1 MLTIKEE
8 AVTGPPTEE
17 ETVIGPPTEG
27 ETVFGP
33 PTQGETVFGP
43 PTEEETVVGPPT
55 GDTACKPVDRGKK
68 GRGVRA
74 GQTDAAFGP
83 VKREW
88 TELEPI
94 HGAAPATYGH
104 CGRDRLMEVSAPVT
118 ARRVPHRRGAERE
131 SLGQRWKPSESVSP
145 RSNWTGIM
153 G

>member
-1 MLTIKEE
+1 MSENMAKGACAMLPIKEE
-8 AVTGPPTEE
+8 AVAGPPTEE

-33 PTQGETVFGP
+33 PTEGETVCGPPTEEETVCGP

-94 HGAAPATYGH
+94 HGP
-104 CGRDRLMEVSAPVT
+104 RLRLTVT
-118 ARRVPHRRGAERE
+118 AG
-131 SLGQRWKPSESVSP
+131 G
-145 RSNWTGIM
+145 TG
-153 G
+153 